1 MKKKK
6 KKQKQVAG
14 QKKEKTPRGATRKNT
29 MVSKVVKLAKSKQ
42 GNNGNNGVVQN
53 KENKVS
59 SLQRP
64 PHQRESTLQSQSRRL
79 SGEPA
84 GRTWHHPYVRDQFT
98 QSAQQMRNDDNFS
111 AKNQCRK
118 VKIESSQTDR
128 PVGRPHNTQG
138 GGTNMPG
145 QPTWP
150 AISQHDYYNDQYDR
164 DFTSD
169 HLPQNGAIIFDH
181 GQNESSGSSQPG
193 QEGSRC
199 AAQPAAADRS
209 ASAAPIRDV
218 DVSAMLRQIR
228 RALGVREPCRAD
240 REARRQNGEAGVR
253 VADQAGAEREQ
264 PAGGSFRGR
273 STEAALHFA
282 SAATTFVQS
291 SQVNSPAPASHSGVC
306 PSNIAPAKPKQTTAK
321 VAQETTERC
330 EKSSAV
336 ASDSNGPLDSRE
348 REPQWALDSQTS
360 LSRCSSRTTSSEPN
374 LNIARRV
381 RIAHEAGRVQGEK
394 ESKSTLNKLF
404 RLSGAKSKLSW
415 REMHA
420 EMKRKQDR
428 VKGMP
433 R

>member
-1 MKKKK
+1 M
-6 KKQKQVAG
+6 
-14 QKKEKTPRGATRKNT
+14 PPGASRKNT
-29 MVSKVVKLAKSKQ
+29 LVSKVVKLEK
-42 GNNGNNGVVQN
+42 GNNSNNGVVQN

-64 PHQRESTLQSQSRRL
+64 PHQRESTLQNQSRTL

-84 GRTWHHPYVRDQFT
+84 GQTWHHPYTRDQLT
-98 QSAQQMRNDDNFS
+98 QSAQC
-111 AKNQCRK
+111 KK

-128 PVGRPHNTQG
+128 PDRRPHNTQG
-138 GGTNMPG
+138 GATNMPG
-145 QPTWP
+145 QTTWP
-150 AISQHDYYNDQYDR
+150 AISQHDYYNYQYDR

-181 GQNESSGSSQPG
+181 GQNESTGSSQPE

-209 ASAAPIRDV
+209 TNAAPIRDV

-253 VADQAGAEREQ
+253 VADQAGAEREH
-264 PAGGSFRGR
+264 PEGGSFRNH
-273 STEAALHFA
+273 SKEAALHFT
-282 SAATTFVQS
+282 SAATTSVQS
-291 SQVNSPAPASHSGVC
+291 SQVNSPAPGVY
-306 PSNIAPAKPKQTTAK
+306 PSSIAPAKPKQTTAK
-321 VAQETTERC
+321 MTQGATQHC
-330 EKSSAV
+330 EKSSVV
-336 ASDSNGPLDSRE
+336 ASDSNGPSDSME
-348 REPQWALDSQTS
+348 RESQGTLDSQTS
-360 LSRCSSRTTSSEPN
+360 LNRCSGRTTSTEPN

-381 RIAHEAGRVQGEK
+381 RIAHEGGRVQGEK
-394 ESKSTLNKLF
+394 EAKPTLNKLLS
-404 RLSGAKSKLSW
+404 LSGAKSKLSW
-415 REMHA
+415 REMHE
-420 EMKRKQDR
+420 EMKRKKQDR

>member
-14 QKKEKTPRGATRKNT
+14 QKQAKRPQRATRKNT
-29 MVSKVVKLAKSKQ
+29 VESKVMKQ
-42 GNNGNNGVVQN
+42 EKVNDSNSSVFQN

-59 SLQRP
+59 SLQRR

-79 SGEPA
+79 SGEPSS
-84 GRTWHHPYVRDQFT
+84 RTWHHPCVRDQFT
-98 QSAQQMRNDDNFS
+98 QSSQQLWDDDNFS
-111 AKNQCRK
+111 ANSQLRK

-128 PVGRPHNTQG
+128 PVRRPHNTQG
-138 GGTNMPG
+138 QTA
-145 QPTWP
+145 WP
-150 AISQHDYYNDQYDR
+150 SISQHDYYNNQYDR

-181 GQNESSGSSQPG
+181 GQNESTGSSQPG

-199 AAQPAAADRS
+199 SAQPAAADRS
-209 ASAAPIRDV
+209 TNAAPIRDV
-218 DVSAMLRQIR
+218 DVNAMLRQIR

-253 VADQAGAEREQ
+253 VVNQAGAEREQ
-264 PAGGSFRGR
+264 PAGSSFRNH
-273 STEAALHFA
+273 SNDSAPHFT
-282 SAATTFVQS
+282 SVATTSVQS
-291 SQVNSPAPASHSGVC
+291 SQVSSPAPASHSGVC

-321 VAQETTERC
+321 MAQGTTQRC

-336 ASDSNGPLDSRE
+336 ASDSNGPSDSRE
-348 REPQWALDSQTS
+348 RESQGALNSQTS
-360 LSRCSSRTTSSEPN
+360 LSRCSDRTTSSEPN

-381 RIAHEAGRVQGEK
+381 RIAHEAGRAQVEK
-394 ESKSTLNKLF
+394 EAGLKPTLNKLLI
-404 RLSGAKSKLSW
+404 LSGAKSKLSW
-415 REMHA
+415 REIHE
-420 EMKRKQDR
+420 EMKRKKQDR